1 MDANKIKQMNEELLK
16 SDTNIF
22 QLYKVSRVI
31 PFSKE
36 NKISIALLFSLS
48 FITSLGVS
56 SNQIVEK
63 IGSLSP
69 IISSISL

>member
-36 NKISIALLFSLS
+36 NKISIERWIRKFEQLL
-48 FITSLGVS
+48 
-56 SNQIVEK
+56 
-63 IGSLSP
+63 
-69 IISSISL
+69 